1 MKRRIL
7 FIIKHIC
14 KAIIY
19 FILLSILGINYVIVT
34 GIEPFLQY
42 IYGTVAVICLGAFG
56 VSYWETYRKVAYLI
70 FGCALGIFILMS
82 KYVPKIKEQLDI
94 DICLDGGMVYDPIK
108 KICRTDCIKWD
119 KIQGCIKEDSLNNTE
134 N

>member
-19 FILLSILGINYVIVT
+19 FILLSILGINYAIVI

-42 IYGTVAVICLGAFG
+42 IYGTIAVICLGAFG
-56 VSYWETYRKVAYLI
+56 VSYWARYKKIAYIVFSLTLV
-70 FGCALGIFILMS
+70 GFILMS
-82 KYVPKIKEQLDI
+82 KYVPEIKEQLDI
-94 DICLDGGMVYDPIK
+94 DVCLDRGMVYDPTQ
-108 KICRTDCIKWD
+108 KICRQDCIKWD
-119 KIQGCIKEDSLNNTE
+119 RVLGCIKETTPNRTE

>member
-7 FIIKHIC
+7 FIIKHIS

-34 GIEPFLQY
+34 GIEPFLHY
-42 IYGTVAVICLGAFG
+42 IYGTVAIICLGAFG
-56 VSYWETYRKVAYLI
+56 VSYLAQYRKIAYLI
-70 FGCALGIFILMS
+70 FGCALSVFLLMS
-82 KYVPKIKEQLDI
+82 KYIPDIKEQLDI
-94 DICLDGGMVYDPIK
+94 DVCLDGGMVYDPTQ
-108 KICRTDCIKWD
+108 KICRTDCVKWD
-119 KIQGCIKEDSLNNTE
+119 KVRGCIKENPPSRTE